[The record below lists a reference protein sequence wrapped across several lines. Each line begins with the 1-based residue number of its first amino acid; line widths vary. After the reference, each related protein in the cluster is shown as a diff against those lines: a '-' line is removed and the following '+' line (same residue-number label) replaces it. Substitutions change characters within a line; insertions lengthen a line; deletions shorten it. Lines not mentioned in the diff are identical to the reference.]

1 MESHFNKSHGSLAYF
16 LAHPVFTHDE
26 FLAARVAL
34 GGSSKT
40 VNALLHKHL
49 KSGRLVRVQRGLY
62 ASVPGGTNPSDY
74 SPDPY
79 LVSSK
84 LRPDAVVA
92 YHSALAFHGK
102 AHSTWRRFQY
112 LTADRPRAVTFRGLE
127 FVGVQAPLS
136 VRRLPDFG
144 GGVVVRPH
152 AGGEMRV
159 ATLERCLVDVLHSP
173 EQGGGWEELWRSL
186 EMVEFYDLTA
196 VVEYTLRLESAL
208 TAARVG
214 FFLDQHRAAW
224 MVEEKHLAPLLKRAP
239 AEPRYLDSRRVPGK
253 LVPRWNLIVPADVL
267 ERRWEEPA

>member
-1 MESHFNKSHGSLAYF
+1 MKAYFNKSHGSPAYF

-26 FLAARVAL
+26 FLAGRMAL

-49 KSGRLVRVQRGLY
+49 KSGSLLRVKRGLY
-62 ASVPGGTNPSDY
+62 ASVPGGANPSEC
-74 SPDPY
+74 SPDPF

-92 YHSALAFHGK
+92 YHTALAFHGK
-102 AHSTWRRFQY
+102 AHSTWRRYQY
-112 LTADRPRAVTFRGLE
+112 LTADRPRTVTFRGLE

-136 VRRLPDFG
+136 VRPLPDFG

-152 AGGEMRV
+152 AGGEVRV

-196 VVEYTLRLESAL
+196 VVEYTLRLGSAL

-224 MVEEKHLAPLLKRAP
+224 MVEERHLAPLLKRAP
-239 AEPRYLDSRRVPGK
+239 AQPRYLDSRRVPGK

-267 ERRWEEPA
+267 ERRWEEPT

>member
-1 MESHFNKSHGSLAYF
+1 MNSHLNKSRGSLAYF

-26 FLAARVAL
+26 FLAERMAL

-49 KSGRLVRVQRGLY
+49 KSGRVLRVQRGLY
-62 ASVPGGTNPSDY
+62 ASIPGGTTPSGY

-79 LVSSK
+79 LIASK

-102 AHSTWRRFQY
+102 AHSTWHRFQY
-112 LTADRPRAVTFRGLE
+112 LTADRPLRVTFRGLE
-127 FVGVQAPLS
+127 FVGIQAPLS

-152 AGGEMRV
+152 AGGEVRV
-159 ATLERCLVDVLHSP
+159 ATLERCLVDILHSP
-173 EQGGGWEELWRSL
+173 ERGGGWEELWRSL

-196 VVEYTLRLESAL
+196 VVDYTLRLGSAL

-224 MVEEKHLAPLLKRAP
+224 MVEEGHLAPLLERAP
-239 AEPRYLDSRRVPGK
+239 AQPRYLDSRRVPGR
-253 LVPRWNLIVPADVL
+253 LVPRWNLIVPAEVL
-267 ERRWEEPA
+267 ERRWEEPT